1 MSSFPQVTMDTFQSQ
16 VLEAAQPVL
25 VEFSA
30 PWCAPCKRLEP
41 LLEQLSQEWEKKVAF
56 VKVNVDESPDLAM
69 KYQVMSVPTVIMFS
83 AGKEDARL
91 VGLQTREKLVD
102 RFFPG

>member
-1 MSSFPQVTMDTFQSQ
+1 MSSFPQVTMDTFQTQ
-16 VLEAAQPVL
+16 VREAALPVL
-25 VEFSA
+25 VDFSA

-41 LLEQLSQEWEKKVAF
+41 LLEQLSREWEKKMSF

-83 AGKEDARL
+83 GGKETTRL
-91 VGLQTREKLVD
+91 IGLQTREKLVE

>member
-1 MSSFPQVTMDTFQSQ
+1 
-16 VLEAAQPVL
+16 VL
-25 VEFSA
+25 VDFSA
-30 PWCAPCKRLEP
+30 PWRAPCKRLEP
-41 LLEQLSQEWEKKVAF
+41 LLEQLSREWEKKMSF

-83 AGKEDARL
+83 GGKETTRL
-91 VGLQTREKLVD
+91 IGLQTREKLVE

>member
-1 MSSFPQVTMDTFQSQ
+1 MSSFPQVTMDTFQTQ
-16 VLEAAQPVL
+16 VWEAALPVL
-25 VEFSA
+25 VDFSA

-41 LLEQLSQEWEKKVAF
+41 LLEQLSREWEKKMSF

-83 AGKEDARL
+83 GGEETARL
-91 VGLQTREKLVD
+91 IGLQTREKLVE

>member
-56 VKVNVDESPDLAM
+56 VKANVDESPDLAM

-83 AGKEDARL
+83 AGKENARL

>member
-1 MSSFPQVTMDTFQSQ
+1 MSSFSQVTMDTFQSQ
-16 VLEAAQPVL
+16 VREAVLPVL
-25 VEFSA
+25 VDFSA

-41 LLEQLSQEWEKKVAF
+41 LLEQLSREWEKKMSF

-83 AGKEDARL
+83 GGEETARL
-91 VGLQTREKLVD
+91 IGLQTREKLVE